1 MKNTEN
7 NKYIELFNN
16 MRKTPR
22 GRAILFF
29 AFYILFFAFIYILLA
44 FNSSTSKIKSES
56 VEKNTSAYSFKE
68 LEKENYHFNY
78 EIILNNNYK
87 YIGDKNKDSEVFTFN
102 NNNEEINYKLKD
114 NKYLA
119 NINNNWEEKENPY
132 ILQEFMELD
141 NLKNIIDS
149 SKYMSKTIYE
159 SSKETY
165 HYQVSTTSVEEIV
178 NKNKIDIDDIPN
190 EIDVTVENG
199 EVDGIYLKLNSYIHY
214 KNNNLND
221 CSIKLEYSKFGKIKE
236 L

>member
-1 MKNTEN
+1 
-7 NKYIELFNN
+7 
-16 MRKTPR
+16 
-22 GRAILFF
+22 
-29 AFYILFFAFIYILLA
+29 
-44 FNSSTSKIKSES
+44 
-56 VEKNTSAYSFKE
+56 
-68 LEKENYHFNY
+68 
-78 EIILNNNYK
+78 
-87 YIGDKNKDSEVFTFN
+87 
-102 NNNEEINYKLKD
+102 
-114 NKYLA
+114 
-119 NINNNWEEKENPY
+119 
-132 ILQEFMELD
+132 
-141 NLKNIIDS
+141 
-149 SKYMSKTIYE
+149 MSKTIYE